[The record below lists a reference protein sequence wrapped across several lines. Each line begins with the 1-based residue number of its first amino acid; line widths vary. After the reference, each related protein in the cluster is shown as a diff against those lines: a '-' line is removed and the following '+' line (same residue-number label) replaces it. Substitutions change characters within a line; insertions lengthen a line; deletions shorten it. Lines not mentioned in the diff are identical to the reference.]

1 MIMMMMI
8 PAVNNI
14 VFWFGAEAVQNP
26 LPIGHEEL
34 SAQSELN
41 LPGYEL
47 YNNTYQDWSPLSYKS
62 YL

>member
-1 MIMMMMI
+1 MMMMI

-47 YNNTYQDWSPLSYKS
+47 YNNNYQDR
-62 YL
+62 